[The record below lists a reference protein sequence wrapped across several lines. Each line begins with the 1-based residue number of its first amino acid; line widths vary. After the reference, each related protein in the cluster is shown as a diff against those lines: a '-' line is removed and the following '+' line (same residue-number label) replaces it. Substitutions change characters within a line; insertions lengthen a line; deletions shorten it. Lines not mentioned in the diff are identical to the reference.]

1 MAYQAKRKKIYEEE
15 FQLAEEDGTVVH
27 TLHVS
32 LDADSMV
39 KKLSEKQI
47 ELIHALNRVKE
58 AKADAEGMEILGNAV
73 IAMIEAVFGVEDAN
87 VILDFYNNRYIE
99 LCNEVVPFI
108 TDVVIPEVRNIAA
121 QNKKNTLSQ
130 YNRKQ
135 RRVLQFGKK

>member
-58 AKADAEGMEILGNAV
+58 AKADAEGMETLGNAV
-73 IAMIEAVFGVEDAN
+73 IAMIEAVFGVEDAK

-108 TDVVIPEVRNIAA
+108 TDVVIPEVRKIAA
-121 QNKKNTLSQ
+121 QNKKTTLSQ

-135 RRVLQFGKK
+135 RRILQFGKK

>member
-15 FQLAEEDGTVVH
+15 LQLAEEDGTVVH

-47 ELIHALNRVKE
+47 ELINALNRVKE

-73 IAMIEAVFGVEDAN
+73 IAIIEAVFGVEDAK

-108 TDVVIPEVRNIAA
+108 TDVVIPEVRKIAA

>member
-39 KKLSEKQI
+39 KKLSEKQV
-47 ELIHALNRVKE
+47 ELINALKRVKE
-58 AKADAEGMEILGNAV
+58 AQADAEGMEILGNAV
-73 IAMIEAVFGVEDAN
+73 IAMIEAVFGVEDAK

-108 TDVVIPEVRNIAA
+108 TDVVIPEVRKIAA
-121 QNKKNTLSQ
+121 QNKKATLSQ

-135 RRVLQFGKK
+135 RRILQFGKK

>member
-47 ELIHALNRVKE
+47 ELIHALNSVKE
-58 AKADAEGMEILGNAV
+58 AKADAEGMEILGNTV
-73 IAMIEAVFGVEDAN
+73 IAMMEAVFGVDDAK

-108 TDVVIPEVRNIAA
+108 TDVVIPEVRKIAS
-121 QNKKNTLSQ
+121 QNKKATLSQ

-135 RRVLQFGKK
+135 RRILQFGKK

>member
-108 TDVVIPEVRNIAA
+108 TDVVIPEVRKIAA